1 MNSGKTPQP
10 RPSRMESRGTG
21 SQTRAHLVHK
31 TRALPPHGLNLPP
44 KDHYRRKGSG
54 PRTLNIF
61 VTVEDLPPFA
71 IQPLRSER
79 QRAYAFRCQR
89 TLRKLL
95 HFEHRFS
102 SHAYR
107 VVGGPGMAR
116 IGTNYLSHD
125 NLSALGDVALPH
137 QNHGDFLVN
146 M

>member
-116 IGTNYLSHD
+116 IWHQMSSDDSPNTLDEAAFS
-125 NLSALGDVALPH
+125 L
-137 QNHGDFLVN
+137 QNHGSV
-146 M
+146 